1 LINFLIICNKQIT
14 ENTNNPRI
22 IEKCEISS
30 LGIQVGMLQLC
41 VYSTIYSN
49 TVLFLLFIVND
60 TGGKF
65 APGVVDTGGKFAA
78 GTRDTPRISGWY
90 H

>member
-1 LINFLIICNKQIT
+1 
-14 ENTNNPRI
+14 
-22 IEKCEISS
+22 
-30 LGIQVGMLQLC
+30 MLQLC